1 MKIFL
6 ILALLLSTIATT
18 AAAEQAPSAKT
29 QEFYGAMEQD
39 SQPLESAGLV
49 RSQSFSTEVW
59 FHSIDI
65 ELSGDLN
72 NNGFYHQLYVEF
84 DADTNRSSQAVF
96 AEFSLQRA
104 NRPEQVFHTSSIF
117 TLYGQSRDDWFAI
130 DTTLEANY
138 PSDYYTL
145 IIRLYDASSGWLLAE
160 LSGYDEAALDL
171 LPLEDYE
178 RDRQRVEVIAS
189 YGGSFGIFSLLG
201 LSLLLW
207 QRKKAQAVSSELAG

>member
-1 MKIFL
+1 MKTFL
-6 ILALLLSTIATT
+6 IAGLLLLVMAT
-18 AAAEQAPSAKT
+18 AAAEQAPSTQT
-29 QEFYGAMEQD
+29 QEFYGGIEPA
-39 SQPLESAGLV
+39 SQRLGSAELV
-49 RSQSFSTEVW
+49 RSQSVSTEVW

-84 DADTNRSSQAVF
+84 DADTNRSRKAVF
-96 AEFSLQRA
+96 AEFSLQRGSH
-104 NRPEQVFHTSSIF
+104 PEQVFHTSSIF
-117 TLYGQSRDDWFAI
+117 TLYGQSQDDWFAI

-160 LSGYDEAALDL
+160 LSGYDDAALDL
-171 LPLEDYE
+171 LPLEDYW
-178 RDRQRVEVIAS
+178 RDQQRVEVIES
-189 YGGSFGIFSLLG
+189 YGGSFGIFVLLG

-207 QRKKAQAVSSELAG
+207 QRTTKQTVSSRQAG